1 MKRNWKRELV
11 TVVMALA
18 IMVTA
23 LPQQV
28 TAKTVDVS
36 KITFPT
42 SRTMWSCDEGIGAD
56 DDLMLEGEHLPDGAI
71 IVNIKSSDPKVVKI
85 DKYTWD
91 EDTGECEDTIL
102 LKKKGAGTATI
113 SYDVIWGKQK
123 RYWQHNKQLVSAGEM
138 KHFETKI
145 TLIKYQNPCK
155 YFKLGNK
162 DVKKKLNKTPK
173 KWKYVKAGK
182 YKLSIKARKGWK
194 LTKITCGGKKI
205 KNKSKITVKKKKK
218 DAYGNPI
225 QTEVIINA
233 YFKDKKTNRKRP
245 IEMTFYSKN

>member
-1 MKRNWKRELV
+1 MKRNWKSELV

-173 KWKYVKAGK
+173 RWKYVKAGK

-225 QTEVIINA
+225 QTEVIIMA